1 MELRQLEQ
9 FLAVAEERHF
19 TRAARR
25 VHVVQSSL
33 SSSIRALERELGVT
47 LFARDS
53 RKVGLTEEGRALVP
67 AARRALAARE
77 EARAAVA
84 AVRGLLRG
92 TLTIGMIQSFG
103 FFDVLAVL
111 AEYHRRYP
119 AVGLRIMHDSVG
131 GLVRSVAD
139 GQLDLALVDRP
150 FGSERVRARA
160 SGAEPIVLAVP
171 AADPLAARDRVAL
184 TELAEREFVEFRAD
198 SALRTRVDAACAA
211 VGLDRRMCCE
221 VDQIGDLVDLVGHG
235 MGVALLPA
243 YAVRNAADRVTAVA
257 TDPEIPRESAL
268 ITAAGREPSPA
279 AAALLE
285 LVEETAFK
293 VKP

>member
-1 MELRQLEQ
+1 MEFRQLEQ

-47 LFARDS
+47 LFTRDS

-84 AVRGLLRG
+84 GVRGLLRG
-92 TLTIGMIQSFG
+92 TLTVGMIQSFG

-139 GQLDLALVDRP
+139 GQLDLAFVDRP
-150 FGSERVRARA
+150 FGGERVRARA

-211 VGLDRRMCCE
+211 AGLDRRMCCE
-221 VDQIGDLVDLVGHG
+221 VDQISDLVDLVGHG
-235 MGVALLPA
+235 VGIALLPA
-243 YAVRNAADRVTAVA
+243 YAVRNATDRVTAVA

-268 ITAAGREPSPA
+268 ITTAGREPSPA
-279 AAALLE
+279 TAALLE
-285 LVEETAFK
+285 LIEETAFK